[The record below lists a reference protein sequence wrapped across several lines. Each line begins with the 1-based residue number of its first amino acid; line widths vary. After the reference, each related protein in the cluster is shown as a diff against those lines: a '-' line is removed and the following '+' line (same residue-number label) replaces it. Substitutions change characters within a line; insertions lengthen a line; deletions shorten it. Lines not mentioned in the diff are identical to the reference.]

1 MQLAA
6 HVGQGLAGG
15 EPSNIAIKA
24 ATIKQ
29 LTAILGLAC
38 ARPGFLT
45 VNRHLTEEELA
56 GLGWQ
61 ILQPLVDNP
70 RRGEDALATAISAL
84 VTFSCACKLCTAELA
99 NLLLQMCASTVL
111 SMSVKVGRLRSR
123 EAIAIE

>member
-1 MQLAA
+1 MSGKGWPVGSPVILPSRQL
-6 HVGQGLAGG
+6 L
-15 EPSNIAIKA
+15 SNSSPLFWDWPA
-24 ATIKQ
+24 
-29 LTAILGLAC
+29 LW
-38 ARPGFLT
+38 PGFLT